1 MPELYLPSGA
11 EVGGG
16 PGPLAGPLPPLAPGD
31 PDGSPDEAAPDQPP
45 PPGQEAPELSG
56 LQSGALGQVRLRLVH
71 GVQPPGT
78 IIVNL
83 TQMIQMCTFE
93 KLTDND

>member
-71 GVQPPGT
+71 GVQPPG
-78 IIVNL
+78 IITVNFKG
-83 TQMIQMCTFE
+83 IQMLTFE
-93 KLTDND
+93 TTDND